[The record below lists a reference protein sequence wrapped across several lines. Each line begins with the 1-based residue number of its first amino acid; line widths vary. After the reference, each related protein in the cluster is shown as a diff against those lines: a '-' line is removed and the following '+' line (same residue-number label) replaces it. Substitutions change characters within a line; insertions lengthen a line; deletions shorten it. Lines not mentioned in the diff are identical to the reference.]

1 MTVRYP
7 KRFDA
12 KLLKRYLKEGR
23 GTGEGALYNPWVQIY
38 DLPSE
43 GLSSIVPGWKTAI
56 FASNSP
62 CCRLI
67 ASDPP

>member
-23 GTGEGALYNPWVQIY
+23 GTGEGALYNPWVQISTRVMMKQTT
-38 DLPSE
+38 PS
-43 GLSSIVPGWKTAI
+43 S
-56 FASNSP
+56 
-62 CCRLI
+62 
-67 ASDPP
+67 